1 MFIFDGSSKDKD
13 TYIQKE
19 IESGMFINLK
29 KVYQLDISSQENE
42 LLQKAKDKATQL
54 TTLVFID
61 QLILGSDHE
70 ALLLKILGAV
80 DLKERNYVFV
90 SRTDHPQLCLG
101 HFDQTLFTNLKYII
115 VFGLKANDVG
125 LHTISKKYLNMT
137 VGDKHIL
144 FSDNLATLQHQS
156 ALKGELWNSLKRMY
170 GMG

>member
-42 LLQKAKDKATQL
+42 LLQKAKDNPTQL

-61 QLILGSDHE
+61 QLIQGSDQE

-80 DLKERNYVFV
+80 DLKENNYVFI
-90 SRTDHPQLCLG
+90 SRTDHPHLCLG

-144 FSDNLATLQHQS
+144 FSDNLAALQQQS
-156 ALKGELWNSLKRMY
+156 ALKGELWNSLKRMFE
-170 GMG
+170 MG